1 MHSLG
6 KMEEVV
12 TDQAQ
17 QNSGQ
22 GDAIHAAGPPELSDN
37 GANGTVGEGATEA
50 LKDRRLTGE
59 GVVQLLADV
68 PARNPPSP
76 THSES
81 EIAVGTAKQELPGD
95 SMFKKKQF
103 YKQRTQSCQS
113 VLSIA
118 SLKSVKRNSSSQPK
132 QQFPAGSTIS
142 SASNSSAKDFQS
154 FIQAPV
160 LSNISNLKG
169 AGEDHSIGQRL
180 PFHDNSGA
188 RIQPENNRGSQPE
201 GATNSNQGDSY
212 LDDRDTIIQQQRLT
226 LNALKK
232 LSLSPIPISDNG
244 NVDKKEV
251 EARPAS
257 KLTDQSQNTDSY
269 QPAQVDL
276 SSFVSLTRQPK
287 AKANSNLSS
296 VNSAFLKDSPVKP
309 LSEVSPDNGNAERV
323 EKNLENIS
331 QEQGFEKE
339 KDNGINSEQT
349 QQYDTDIQPNQKD
362 DKERTNDVNATLRY
376 HQDIHRNHLRRAT
389 NNSMYSTGDLKV
401 SVSHFAPMG
410 SRERPMANL
419 ARANRNQVQ
428 PLNRNLQQIKGL
440 RSPLYVPAVLR
451 RTSPGS
457 TPGSTKND
465 YPFPKDENQD
475 AFPKA
480 DSVNETG
487 HNFHESACLK
497 RSNTS
502 FESFSSI
509 ATNDTRT
516 PSSLVASPASGIAAN
531 DKSYENILKQAP
543 TRRHWQK
550 NETAYK
556 CGMKSCNKV
565 FNLFERR
572 HHCRKCGGIYCKEH
586 TSHYLYINHLAQ
598 FTTGGRGT
606 LSKVCNNCIEE
617 YNEFVKHEF
626 GVDPSQSCT
635 STKDNVMSNENNSP
649 YIPQNNET
657 LSKKDQL
664 SLVGNQPHMPNLN
677 FADGTSKP
685 SRSEQIVGS
694 IPANWSWSSF

>member
-1 MHSLG
+1 MQSLG

-12 TDQAQ
+12 TGQARS
-17 QNSGQ
+17 NSGQ
-22 GDAIHAAGPPELSDN
+22 GDAIHAVGPSEPSDN
-37 GANGTVGEGATEA
+37 GANGVGGEGATEV
-50 LKDRRLTGE
+50 LKNPRRTGE
-59 GVVQLLADV
+59 EVVQL

-76 THSES
+76 TQSES
-81 EIAVGTAKQELPGD
+81 AIAVGPAKQESPGD

-103 YKQRTQSCQS
+103 YKSRTQSCQS

-118 SLKSVKRNSSSQPK
+118 SLKSVKRNSGSQPK

-160 LSNISNLKG
+160 LSNISNLKSG
-169 AGEDHSIGQRL
+169 GEDHSIGQRL
-180 PFHDNSGA
+180 PFHNSSGA
-188 RIQPENNRGSQPE
+188 RIQPENNRGSQAE
-201 GATNSNQGDSY
+201 GVTNTNQGDLS

-244 NVDKKEV
+244 NVDQNEV
-251 EARPAS
+251 EPRSAT
-257 KLTDQSQNTDSY
+257 KLSDQPQSTDSY

-287 AKANSNLSS
+287 VKANSNLSS

-309 LSEVSPDNGNAERV
+309 LSEASLSNGDAERI
-323 EKNLENIS
+323 EKKSECIS
-331 QEQGFEKE
+331 QEQSFEKE
-339 KDNGINSEQT
+339 KDNGINPEQK
-349 QQYDTDIQPNQKD
+349 QQYDTGIQPSQKD
-362 DKERTNDVNATLRY
+362 DKERTNDVNATLKY
-376 HQDIHRNHLRRAT
+376 HQDIHRNLLRRAT
-389 NNSMYSTGDLKV
+389 NNSMYPTGDSKV
-401 SVSHFAPMG
+401 SVSHFAPMA
-410 SRERPMANL
+410 SRGRPIANL
-419 ARANRNQVQ
+419 ARGNRNQVQ

-451 RTSPGS
+451 RTSPWS

-465 YPFPKDENQD
+465 YPSPKDENQD
-475 AFPKA
+475 ALPKA

-487 HNFHESACLK
+487 HNFHESANLK

-509 ATNDTRT
+509 ATNDART
-516 PSSLVASPASGIAAN
+516 PSSLVTSPASGIAAN

-626 GVDPSQSCT
+626 GVDPSHSCT
-635 STKDNVMSNENNSP
+635 STKDSVMSNESNLP
-649 YIPQNNET
+649 YDPQNNERS
-657 LSKKDQL
+657 SKKDQP
-664 SLVGNQPHMPNLN
+664 SLVGNQSHIQSSN
-677 FADGTSKP
+677 FADGASKP
-685 SRSEQIVGS
+685 GRGEQIVGS

>member
-1 MHSLG
+1 
-6 KMEEVV
+6 MEEVV
-12 TDQAQ
+12 ADVTQ
-17 QNSGQ
+17 QNGGQ
-22 GDAIHAAGPPELSDN
+22 GDALHVVGPPKPSDN
-37 GANGTVGEGATEA
+37 EGNIAMGEGAAEA
-50 LKDRRLTGE
+50 LKDPRLMGE
-59 GVVQLLADV
+59 EVVQLLADT
-68 PARNPPSP
+68 PARNTHSP

-103 YKQRTQSCQS
+103 YKQRTHSCQS

-118 SLKSVKRNSSSQPK
+118 SLKSIKRNSSSQPK

-142 SASNSSAKDFQS
+142 SASNSSVKDFQS

-160 LSNISNLKG
+160 LSNITKLKG
-169 AGEDHSIGQRL
+169 GAEDHSIGQRL
-180 PFHDNSGA
+180 PFYDNSEP
-188 RIQPENNRGSQPE
+188 RIEPENNRGSQPE
-201 GATNSNQGDSY
+201 GMTNSNQGISY

-244 NVDKKEV
+244 NNNQKEL
-251 EARPAS
+251 ELRPAS
-257 KLTDQSQNTDSY
+257 KLSDQPQNTDSY

-287 AKANSNLSS
+287 VKANSNLSS
-296 VNSAFLKDSPVKP
+296 VNSAFLKDSPVKQ
-309 LSEVSPDNGNAERV
+309 LSEASPNSGDAKRV
-323 EKNLENIS
+323 EKNLESIP
-331 QEQGFEKE
+331 QEHAFKKE
-339 KDNGINSEQT
+339 KDNRINPMQRE
-349 QQYDTDIQPNQKD
+349 QYDIDAQQGQKND
-362 DKERTNDVNATLRY
+362 QEKTNDVNATLKY

-389 NNSMYSTGDLKV
+389 NNSMYPTGDLRA
-401 SVSHFAPMG
+401 SVYHFSPIS
-410 SRERPMANL
+410 SRERPMSNL
-419 ARANRNQVQ
+419 ARANRNPIQ

-465 YPFPKDENQD
+465 YPFPKDEAQD
-475 AFPKA
+475 AFSKA
-480 DSVNETG
+480 DSVSDTG
-487 HNFHESACLK
+487 QNLPESGSLK

-509 ATNDTRT
+509 TTNDTRT
-516 PSSLVASPASGIAAN
+516 PSSLVAPSAAGIAAN

-556 CGMKSCNKV
+556 CGMKDCNKV

-626 GVDPSQSCT
+626 GVDPSRSCT
-635 STKDNVMSNENNSP
+635 SMKDNVVSQENSSP
-649 YIPQNNET
+649 YNLQNNERQ
-657 LSKKDQL
+657 SKKVQL
-664 SLVGNQPHMPNLN
+664 SLVGNQPHMPNLS
-677 FADGTSKP
+677 FTDGTSKP